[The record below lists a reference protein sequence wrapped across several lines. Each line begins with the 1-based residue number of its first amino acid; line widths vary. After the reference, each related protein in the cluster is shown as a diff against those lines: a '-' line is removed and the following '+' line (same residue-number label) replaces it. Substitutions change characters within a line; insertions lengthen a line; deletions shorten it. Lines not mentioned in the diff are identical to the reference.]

1 MQLLKYFFLGL
12 AFMCSSYLGFLLSK
26 KYSSRVR
33 DLKEMKNALN
43 IFKTKIRYTAEPLPD
58 IFEEICIQSA
68 HSIGSVFSNAKE
80 YMKEFSAGF
89 AWDKAIEESNHN
101 FKKEDKEVLKGL
113 GKLLGKTDV
122 EGQVN
127 EIEIVDQFLDLQI
140 EKAEK
145 EQLKNEKMY
154 KTLGFVAG
162 LGIVIILI

>member
-1 MQLLKYFFLGL
+1 MVAFFKCKRIYEG
-12 AFMCSSYLGFLLSK
+12 
-26 KYSSRVR
+26 
-33 DLKEMKNALN
+33 
-43 IFKTKIRYTAEPLPD
+43 
-58 IFEEICIQSA
+58 
-68 HSIGSVFSNAKE
+68 
-80 YMKEFSAGF
+80 FSAGF

-101 FKKEDKEVLKGL
+101 FKKEDKEWLKGL

-162 LGIVIILI
+162 LAIVIILI